1 MIYVLLYCV
10 AIFVIFFGFAFWN
23 SKQKDKNRI
32 IDAGAAW
39 TIASFWP
46 VLLPIAALI
55 WVGLKGEKIFDNISK
70 KGLKDDE
77 NK

>member
-1 MIYVLLYCV
+1 MIYVLLYC
-10 AIFVIFFGFAFWN
+10 AFILTIFFGFAFWN

-32 IDAGAAW
+32 IDVGAAW

-46 VLLPIAALI
+46 VLLPIALI
-55 WVGLKGEKIFDNISK
+55 IYIGNKFEKIFDNISE